1 MSRAS
6 RERLRKE
13 RARRK
18 ALSVALPIALVA
30 ILGGALFAGTTSGS
44 EEEASE
50 KKSVS
55 IEHPSLGRAD
65 APVTMIEYAD
75 FQCPYCGK
83 FARETEPEL
92 IERFVD
98 TGILRIEW
106 RDFPYLGS
114 ESMRAALAARAAQ
127 EQGKFWE
134 FHDAAYA
141 VQKSPNSGTFSDE
154 NLLKLARGIG
164 VDMARFEDAFLSER
178 YRDAVEA
185 AFRTG
190 QDAGVT
196 GTPTFVIEGRVIVGA
211 QPLEVFI
218 QAIEAARSSG

>member
-18 ALSVALPIALVA
+18 ALSVALPVALVA

-44 EEEASE
+44 EEEAE
-50 KKSVS
+50 EETVS
-55 IEHPSLGRAD
+55 IEHPSLGRSD

-92 IERFVD
+92 IERFVE
-98 TGILRIEW
+98 TGLLRIEW

-141 VQKSPNSGTFSDE
+141 VQGSPNSGTFSDE
-154 NLLKLARGIG
+154 NLLMIAQDIG
-164 VDMARFEDAFLSER
+164 LDMERFEDAFLSER
-178 YRDAVEA
+178 YGDAVEA
-185 AFRTG
+185 SFRMG

-196 GTPTFVIEGRVIVGA
+196 GTPTFVIDGRVIVGA

-218 QAIEAARSSG
+218 RAIEAAGASG